1 MKTIQNINTLK
12 IKRVSDIV
20 AIESVNEG
28 YWKYVSK
35 SLWKE
40 QVRDL
45 NEIPI
50 QEVKGKKINKMSK
63 AQKRHQRRKK

>member
-1 MKTIQNINTLK
+1 MKTIQNIKTAK
-12 IKRVSDIV
+12 IKRVSELI
-20 AIESVNEG
+20 AIQSVNEG
-28 YWKYVSK
+28 NWKYISK

-45 NEIPI
+45 NEITI